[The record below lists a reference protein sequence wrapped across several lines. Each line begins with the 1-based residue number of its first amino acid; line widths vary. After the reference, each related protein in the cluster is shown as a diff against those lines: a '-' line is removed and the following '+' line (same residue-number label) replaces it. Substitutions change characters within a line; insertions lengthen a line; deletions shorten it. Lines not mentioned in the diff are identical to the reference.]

1 MVSHSFYKYSV
12 VVFSFYIVAER
23 VNNFVM
29 IRNCALQCLKF
40 KSWFQYFSS
49 AINVCFHLIIEIVTN
64 ILASVFYILIKIIDV
79 VHCKFFE
86 NHFSNLSFIGNA
98 MEVQIISPCYL
109 IISDLMQI
117 FGSYVYNVVTMF
129 NRRGVMLGA

>member
-12 VVFSFYIVAER
+12 VVFSFYIVY
-23 VNNFVM
+23 NFVM
-29 IRNCALQCLKF
+29 IRNCTLQCLKF

-49 AINVCFHLIIEIVTN
+49 AINVRFHLLIEIVKK
-64 ILASVFYILIKIIDV
+64 IYWRVYFIFLIKVIDI
-79 VHCKFFE
+79 VHCKLFE
-86 NHFSNLSFIGNA
+86 NNFSNLSFIGNA

-109 IISDLMQI
+109 IISDLMQT
-117 FGSYVYNVVTMF
+117 FESYVYNVVTMF